1 MDKSCSLPIGCK
13 ILFSAGAHLL
23 TSRAWELVARTPAAA
38 GEADSL
44 GEEGGPWLGLPF
56 EELLRFFDVGLPPST
71 SRGKVK
77 GKGEVREG

>member
-1 MDKSCSLPIGCK
+1 M
-13 ILFSAGAHLL
+13 
-23 TSRAWELVARTPAAA
+23 ARTPAAA